1 MSEGKSLQHRS
12 RQDETRP
19 RAVTLSADKEKHM
32 QRRTFLLTSLLS
44 ALLPSTAEATEID
57 PKQTFV
63 LQRDEGKS
71 SGANNGRRGIAAAGG
86 LR

>member
-57 PKQTFV
+57 PKQTF
-63 LQRDEGKS
+63 QRDEGKS
-71 SGANNGRRGIAAAGG
+71 SGLAAKVPTMAGEA
-86 LR
+86 

>member
-1 MSEGKSLQHRS
+1 MSLQHRS
-12 RQDETRP
+12 RQDEPRP

-44 ALLPSTAEATEID
+44 AWLPSTTEATEID
-57 PKQTFV
+57 QKQTFV

-71 SGANNGRRGIAAAGG
+71 SGLAAKVPTMAGEA
-86 LR
+86 

>member
-1 MSEGKSLQHRS
+1 
-12 RQDETRP
+12 
-19 RAVTLSADKEKHM
+19 M

-57 PKQTFV
+57 PKQTF

-71 SGANNGRRGIAAAGG
+71 SGLAANGPTMAGEA
-86 LR
+86 

>member
-12 RQDETRP
+12 RQDETRA

-57 PKQTFV
+57 PKQTF

-71 SGANNGRRGIAAAGG
+71 SGLAAKVPTMAGEA
-86 LR
+86 